1 MYLAASIA
9 GEPRKIRANQKSNN
23 PPFESVAN
31 DRATMSNRSDGYD
44 DRVYRALV
52 GGSVYERLRYER
64 RWLFTQSIGRK
75 LRLQSIELF
84 LLAAGVP
91 LLFGYP
97 SGLASALEGDPFASA
112 PNIAILGLIGGAI
125 TFFAGLG
132 LVGVALG
139 RERLEPMDEETAA
152 SILAVEEVASLV
164 GFVTGGTTIAVTLL
178 FVVLGVADTATME
191 AYVATLGQNPF
202 ADTAVDIPMVLVSG
216 LAFVGGVTLH
226 TAAGLLDRFVVE
238 R

>member
-1 MYLAASIA
+1 M
-9 GEPRKIRANQKSNN
+9 RKR
-23 PPFESVAN
+23 
-31 DRATMSNRSDGYD
+31 TDGYD
-44 DRVYRALV
+44 DPVASALV
-52 GGSVYERLRYER
+52 GDSVYERLRYQR

-75 LRLQSIELF
+75 LRWQSIELF

-97 SGLASALEGDPFASA
+97 GGLASALEVDPLAPA

-139 RERLEPMDEETAA
+139 RQRLEPMDEETAT
-152 SILAVEEVASLV
+152 SVLALEEVASLV
-164 GFVTGGTTIAVTLL
+164 GLVTGGTTIAVTLL
-178 FVVLGVADTATME
+178 FVVLGITDAAAME
-191 AYVATLGQNPF
+191 AYVATLGQDPF
-202 ADTAVDIPMVLVSG
+202 ADTTVDIPVVLVAG
-216 LAFVGGVTLH
+216 LAFAGGVTLY
-226 TAAGLLDRFVVE
+226 TAAGLLDRFGVG